1 MEMDISSIVMT
12 VLSGML
18 VKSFAARAAL
28 QVSVVVTTAGFVGSV
43 EGGPAH
49 RQLVPAVSLAPG
61 TPPGLGVHSV
71 ELGHCLLE
79 RQRLAVKP

>member
-1 MEMDISSIVMT
+1 MT

-18 VKSFAARAAL
+18 VKSFAVRTAL

-43 EGGPAH
+43 VGGPGG
-49 RQLVPAVSLAPG
+49 LTPA
-61 TPPGLGVHSV
+61 PPGLGVPSV

-79 RQRLAVKP
+79 KLRLAVKF

>member
-1 MEMDISSIVMT
+1 MVMDISSIVMT

-18 VKSFAARAAL
+18 VKSFAARTAL

-49 RQLVPAVSLAPG
+49 GQLVPVVSLAPAH
-61 TPPGLGVHSV
+61 PGLGVPSV

-79 RQRLAVKP
+79 KLRLAVKL